1 MTRKKK
7 TEETVDEE
15 ANRKALDEIAGV
27 APVSSVKPV
36 ERFPGV
42 ALPTRE
48 VTRPA
53 NAQPL
58 VTTDT
63 KEKLLYKIAS
73 TGTPIGNEFFDQF
86 PDVQE
91 ILTLALSISVRQ
103 LVIAMCNPDLAATQR
118 IAAMRTVIA
127 LSGKP
132 LPAEEDETN
141 AATRPAPLAIPT
153 GSKAD
158 VTRTLEAIRRVS
170 SETPDANG

>member
-1 MTRKKK
+1 MARKKK

-27 APVSSVKPV
+27 APPVASVKPI
-36 ERFPGV
+36 E
-42 ALPTRE
+42 RE

-58 VTTDT
+58 VNTDT

-158 VTRTLEAIRRVS
+158 VSRTLEAIRRVS
-170 SETPDANG
+170 SETPHTIG